1 MLKRPC
7 VELQPLASPEVVPI
21 DGLYD
26 YLRRKDKAFN
36 QGGNRNKLKSVAS
49 ELSLQEM
56 KT

>member
-1 MLKRPC
+1 MPEINGFSNAGGRLFKRPC

-36 QGGNRNKLKSVAS
+36 QGGNRNRS
-49 ELSLQEM
+49 
-56 KT
+56 